1 MNSLIPIK
9 ISRIISI
16 AFLLNGPFGRLRHAS
31 PHLGQSGEVSIKRLN
46 RDVIIIQGKALDL
59 KG

>member
-1 MNSLIPIK
+1 ML
-9 ISRIISI
+9 
-16 AFLLNGPFGRLRHAS
+16 S